1 MKKFLIKS
9 IVLLIAV
16 ALFLATAVSANT
28 IGNNL
33 SINSTGKQDPSVD
46 VEKYV
51 WDPKILEWIDAD
63 TDNTAIGI
71 TIDSIVYFKIVI
83 HNDGD
88 VPIFDIII
96 RDRMNDSLEYKAAN
110 PEPDEFQHNPPFYN
124 LEWYFP
130 DLLPEGDMIEILL
143 QARVK
148 GPVCTYESNYV
159 RVDADPEH
167 IVDGD
172 YAYVHAIERSRDI
185 NTPFLNWL
193 LNHPNMFPIL
203 QHILQRLGLI

>member
-33 SINSTGKQDPSVD
+33 SIKSTGKQDPSVD

-124 LEWYFP
+124 LEWYF
-130 DLLPEGDMIEILL
+130 LLLGVHIFVKIILM
-143 QARVK
+143 V
-148 GPVCTYESNYV
+148 
-159 RVDADPEH
+159 
-167 IVDGD
+167 
-172 YAYVHAIERSRDI
+172 
-185 NTPFLNWL
+185 FLIIFWVV
-193 LNHPNMFPIL
+193 F
-203 QHILQRLGLI
+203 